1 MLARARST
9 QPGARYS
16 RSRPPDRARSVL
28 LVVGILTGCGGGDT
42 LDVTREQLANGATLV
57 RYAALP
63 EEPQVVLEPDLVIGV
78 LEGEPWEMFGDV
90 RGIDA
95 DADGNIY
102 VLDFQTRDIR
112 VFDPQGSYL
121 HTLGGPGEGPGE
133 LSAANGLAFD
143 ADGTLWVNDHGK
155 MRILALETDGSERA
169 RVPFPVPAFGFVW
182 EGAMDTDGRIWMAS
196 SQRDGPLTM
205 PDEGLN
211 EASSRVYMKSI
222 DPRTEQTDSVY
233 VGVHTGRS
241 FRMRMGQG
249 FSVRGIPHA
258 PNATVR
264 LDPHGGFWRSEG
276 GDYRVARLDEAG
288 DTVLVL
294 EAALPRL
301 AVTDEDRE
309 RVVMQIMAQD
319 PDLERPA
326 RELASHIPAQKPA
339 IDRLFVDEDER
350 LWVRRVVEADEPP
363 VYDLFDREGEH
374 LNTVALSFSP
384 NPFWGPTVRR
394 NQAYFLVPGEFE
406 VATVVRVP
414 LDGIR

>member
-1 MLARARST
+1 MARFPIPALVARRPRAASSRRALAAL
-9 QPGARYS
+9 
-16 RSRPPDRARSVL
+16 L
-28 LVVGILTGCGGGDT
+28 LVAAAPGCSDGNG
-42 LDVTREQLANGATLV
+42 LDVTRELLPNGATLV

-63 EEPQVVLEPDLVIGV
+63 GQPGVVLEPDLVIGV

-95 DADGNIY
+95 DADGNIHI
-102 VLDFQTRDIR
+102 LDFQTRDIR
-112 VFDPQGSYL
+112 VFDPQGNYL
-121 HTLGGPGEGPGE
+121 HTLGGPGDGPGE

-155 MRILALETDGSERA
+155 MRILALEPDGSERA

-182 EGAMDTDGRIWMAS
+182 EGAMDIDGRIWMAS

-258 PNATVR
+258 PTATVR

-276 GDYRVARLDEAG
+276 GEYRIARLDEAG

-301 AVTDEDRE
+301 AVTEADRE
-309 RVVMQIMAQD
+309 RVVRQMTEQN
-319 PDLERPA
+319 PDFERAA
-326 RELASHIPAQKPA
+326 RELVSHMPAQKPA
-339 IDRLFVDEDER
+339 IDRFFVDEEAR
-350 LWVRRVVEADEPP
+350 LWVRRVGEADEPP

-374 LNTVALSFSP
+374 LTTVALSFSP
-384 NPFWGPTVRR
+384 NPFWGPTIRG
-394 NQAYFLVPGEFE
+394 NQAYFLAPGEFE

-414 LDGIR
+414 LGGIP